1 MTGHFTF
8 TTPVYQWLRHLNE
21 YVHNSNE
28 NVHSVC
34 KLASVISGH
43 LEIEPL
49 LVLDKDDGMSPFSR
63 LTKEGNAF
71 TKAVPRY
78 HNITES
84 TIICLQ
90 DTFRLQLM
98 LYH

>member
-8 TTPVYQWLRHLNE
+8 TSPIYQWFRHLNKF
-21 YVHNSNE
+21 VHNIMRM
-28 NVHSVC
+28 
-34 KLASVISGH
+34 LILYAPAPVISGH
-43 LEIEPL
+43 LEIELL
-49 LVLDKDDGMSPFSR
+49 LVLDKHDGMSPFSR

-84 TIICLQ
+84 TVICLY
-90 DTFRLQLM
+90 DTFCLRLM